1 MVVSGTDISEDRVV
15 ILEKKVRD
23 MELLAKGLIQE
34 LLDLR
39 SIVTILSKETWESSC
54 PEPDLG
60 PIVRDRASPAFADPC
75 PCLAIATPLDDS
87 TVRPDGGARQPDVPS
102 PLAAPAMVRIMQA
115 DGTMKL
121 EVRCGDRNQ
130 TDSSAGYGPTRMA
143 HLSRVTRSL

>member
-39 SIVTILSKETWESSC
+39 SIVTILSKQTRESSC
-54 PEPDLG
+54 PEPEIG
-60 PIVRDRASPAFADPC
+60 AIVRDRASPSCADPC
-75 PCLAIATPLDDS
+75 PCLTVATPLDDS
-87 TVRPDGGARQPDVPS
+87 TVRPDGAPQPDIPS
-102 PLAAPAMVRIMQA
+102 AMAEPPMVRIMQA

-121 EVRCGDRNQ
+121 EIRCGDRNQ
-130 TDSSAGYGPTRMA
+130 TGSSAGYGPTRMA
-143 HLSRVTRSL
+143 HLSRVTRTL

>member
-15 ILEKKVRD
+15 VLEKKVRD

-39 SIVTILSKETWESSC
+39 SIVTILSKETRESSR
-54 PEPDLG
+54 PEPEHG
-60 PIVRDRASPAFADPC
+60 PIVRDTASPACADSC
-75 PCLAIATPLDDS
+75 PCMSVAAPLDNS
-87 TVRPDGGARQPDVPS
+87 TVIRPNGARQPDVPD
-102 PLAAPAMVRIMQA
+102 AMAEPAMVRIMQA

-143 HLSRVTRSL
+143 HLSRVNRTL